1 MKFTEFLNEKYLN
14 LFINTKDAISRNE
27 YKDEV
32 YELLQ
37 KAYKDIGGIKGNGFN
52 SADDMVKNMP
62 FWKIAKVKGKIVA
75 IILYKDKNGRKAVA
89 MATDGSRDGILKLK
103 DILKNELSRSY
114 MEASSNALRFA
125 IKFLGVELLKKYAI
139 SIDDVK
145 QLLHDDEI
153 LEGSEKYKTDYPDL
167 ADYFYSRKIGSSIE
181 TKIMIGTPNLKINSY
196 KCIYIYMI

>member
-1 MKFTEFLNEKYLN
+1 MKFAEFLNEKYLN
-14 LFINTKDAISRNE
+14 LFINTKDVISRNE

-37 KAYKDIGGIKGNGFN
+37 RAYKDIGGIKGNGFN

-103 DILKNELSRSY
+103 DILKNVLSRSY

-181 TKIMIGTPNLKINSY
+181 TKIMIGTPNLKINS
-196 KCIYIYMI
+196 

>member
-1 MKFTEFLNEKYLN
+1 MKFAEFLNEKYLN
-14 LFINTKDAISRNE
+14 LFTNTKGVISRNE

-89 MATDGSRDGILKLK
+89 MATDGSRGGILKLK

-181 TKIMIGTPNLKINSY
+181 TKIMIGTPNLKINS
-196 KCIYIYMI
+196 

>member
-1 MKFTEFLNEKYLN
+1 MKFAEFLNEKYLN
-14 LFINTKDAISRNE
+14 LFTNTKGVISRNE

-75 IILYKDKNGRKAVA
+75 IILYKDKNGGKAVA

-181 TKIMIGTPNLKINSY
+181 TKIMIGTPNLKINS
-196 KCIYIYMI
+196 

>member
-1 MKFTEFLNEKYLN
+1 MKFAEFLNEKYLN
-14 LFINTKDAISRNE
+14 LFTNTKGVISRNE

-153 LEGSEKYKTDYPDL
+153 LEVSEKYKTDYPDL

-181 TKIMIGTPNLKINSY
+181 TKIMIGTPNLKINS
-196 KCIYIYMI
+196 

>member
-1 MKFTEFLNEKYLN
+1 MKFAEFLNEKYLN
-14 LFINTKDAISRNE
+14 LFTNTKDVISRNE

-37 KAYKDIGGIKGNGFN
+37 RAYKDIGGIKGNGFN

-181 TKIMIGTPNLKINSY
+181 TKIMIGTPNLYDI
-196 KCIYIYMI
+196 IYFN

>member
-14 LFINTKDAISRNE
+14 LFTNTKDVISRNE

-181 TKIMIGTPNLKINSY
+181 TKIMIGTPNLKINS
-196 KCIYIYMI
+196 

>member
-1 MKFTEFLNEKYLN
+1 MKFAEFLNEKYLN
-14 LFINTKDAISRNE
+14 LFTNTKDVISRNE

-37 KAYKDIGGIKGNGFN
+37 RAYKDIGGIKPIAFN

-181 TKIMIGTPNLKINSY
+181 TKIMIGTPNLKINS
-196 KCIYIYMI
+196 

>member
-37 KAYKDIGGIKGNGFN
+37 RAYKDIGGIKGNGFN
-52 SADDMVKNMP
+52 SADDMVKNMT

-181 TKIMIGTPNLKINSY
+181 TKIMIGTPNLKINS
-196 KCIYIYMI
+196 

>member
-1 MKFTEFLNEKYLN
+1 MKFAKFLNEKYLN
-14 LFINTKDAISRNE
+14 LFTNTKDVISRNE

-37 KAYKDIGGIKGNGFN
+37 KAYKVIGGIKGNGFN

-181 TKIMIGTPNLKINSY
+181 TKIMIGTPNLKINS
-196 KCIYIYMI
+196 

>member
-1 MKFTEFLNEKYLN
+1 MKFAEFLNEKYLN
-14 LFINTKDAISRNE
+14 LFTNTKDVISRNE

-37 KAYKDIGGIKGNGFN
+37 MAYKDIGGIKGNGFN

-181 TKIMIGTPNLKINSY
+181 TKIMIGTPNLKINS
-196 KCIYIYMI
+196 

>member
-1 MKFTEFLNEKYLN
+1 MKFAEFLNEKYLN
-14 LFINTKDAISRNE
+14 LFTNTKDVISRNE

-52 SADDMVKNMP
+52 SADDMVKNTP

-114 MEASSNALRFA
+114 MEASSNALRFV

-181 TKIMIGTPNLKINSY
+181 TKIMIGTPNLKINS
-196 KCIYIYMI
+196 

>member
-14 LFINTKDAISRNE
+14 LFINTKDVISRNE

-37 KAYKDIGGIKGNGFN
+37 RAYKDIGGIKGNGFN
-52 SADDMVKNMP
+52 SDDDMVKNMP

-125 IKFLGVELLKKYAI
+125 IKFLGVELLKNMRF
-139 SIDDVK
+139 
-145 QLLHDDEI
+145 L
-153 LEGSEKYKTDYPDL
+153 
-167 ADYFYSRKIGSSIE
+167 
-181 TKIMIGTPNLKINSY
+181 
-196 KCIYIYMI
+196 

>member
-1 MKFTEFLNEKYLN
+1 MKFAEFLNEKYLN
-14 LFINTKDAISRNE
+14 LFTNTKGVISRNE

-181 TKIMIGTPNLKINSY
+181 TKIMIGTPNLYDI
-196 KCIYIYMI
+196 IYFN

>member
-1 MKFTEFLNEKYLN
+1 MKFAEFLNEKYLN
-14 LFINTKDAISRNE
+14 LFTNTKDVISRNE

-181 TKIMIGTPNLKINSY
+181 TKIMIGTPNLYDI
-196 KCIYIYMI
+196 IYFN

>member
-1 MKFTEFLNEKYLN
+1 MKFAEFLNEKYLN
-14 LFINTKDAISRNE
+14 LFTNTKGVISRNE

-181 TKIMIGTPNLKINSY
+181 TKIMIGTPNLKINS
-196 KCIYIYMI
+196 

>member
-14 LFINTKDAISRNE
+14 LFTNTKDVISRNE

-37 KAYKDIGGIKGNGFN
+37 RAYKDIGGIKGNGFN

-181 TKIMIGTPNLKINSY
+181 TKIMIGTPNLKINS
-196 KCIYIYMI
+196 

>member
-1 MKFTEFLNEKYLN
+1 MKFAEFLNEKYLN
-14 LFINTKDAISRNE
+14 LFTNTKDVISRNE

-103 DILKNELSRSY
+103 DILKNMNPHL
-114 MEASSNALRFA
+114 NQTTT
-125 IKFLGVELLKKYAI
+125 I
-139 SIDDVK
+139 
-145 QLLHDDEI
+145 
-153 LEGSEKYKTDYPDL
+153 
-167 ADYFYSRKIGSSIE
+167 
-181 TKIMIGTPNLKINSY
+181 
-196 KCIYIYMI
+196 